1 VVPEH
6 TGQKNDTRIF
16 PVNRNSNANVRTG
29 ESSNASAQDASVTT
43 GAHPPT
49 ISNPEHTGQINDTR
63 IFPVT
68 NTSNANVC
76 TGESSNASAQDA
88 SVTTGVSHTR
98 TAPPK
103 RKRTSSIVPT
113 PPPAWAVKQ
122 AADIQLNLRPDP
134 YATNKQLRTRERTLR
149 HAIARKI
156 QVLKRMCKRNQGR
169 TGKEDKLE
177 KLEKLE
183 KALGK
188 DVTVDHLTNQPP
200 PKANKL
206 TNIIGPSAHSEQPS
220 LEVVVLPTPLI
231 WGFNSISTTA
241 TIEGDTYKLSF
252 THYTPPDL
260 ALHGMLDR
268 PDIYDYTELDALMEK
283 KDAHLEESYRK
294 AQWSDALGVEEQD
307 ERAFMEDRARFQE
320 WLDLD
325 DTPTTPTVTVPV
337 RATSTRFKEHLHRVL
352 AKRHKIHERLMN
364 DPKSAPSRKQQNRW
378 LKASRRCGRAA
389 KLIKQQQEQEQC
401 TYIAPIYTR
410 RQITQATECLQ
421 RFVVFLQKRMAIKR
435 AQEMA
440 ELYSPD
446 SDDDASSYCS
456 YRSWRS
462 DRDKSD
468 HKVYW

>member
-6 TGQKNDTRIF
+6 TGQKNVSRIF
-16 PVNRNSNANVRTG
+16 PVTINSNAIDRTG
-29 ESSNASAQDASVTT
+29 ESSNAPTQDAGVTT
-43 GAHPPT
+43 
-49 ISNPEHTGQINDTR
+49 SVR
-63 IFPVT
+63 
-68 NTSNANVC
+68 NT
-76 TGESSNASAQDA
+76 TSA
-88 SVTTGVSHTR
+88 TT
-98 TAPPK
+98 PPK
-103 RKRTSSIVPT
+103 RKRTPAVAPT

-134 YATNKQLRTRERTLR
+134 YATKKQLRARERTLR

-156 QVLKRMCKRNQGR
+156 QVLQRMGKRTEWR
-169 TGKEDKLE
+169 TKKEAKLE
-177 KLEKLE
+177 R
-183 KALGK
+183 ALGK
-188 DVTVDHLTNQPP
+188 DVTVEHLTNQPP

-231 WGFNSISTTA
+231 WGFNSISTTPTPYFDLDNYRSTTA

-260 ALHGMLDR
+260 ALLGMLDR

-283 KDAHLEESYRK
+283 KDAHLEESYRR

-307 ERAFMEDRARFQE
+307 ERADMEDRERFQE
-320 WLDLD
+320 WLDWD
-325 DTPTTPTVTVPV
+325 DTPATPTVTMPV
-337 RATSTRFKEHLHRVL
+337 RATSTRFKEHLPRVL
-352 AKRHKIHERLMN
+352 AKRHKVHERLMS

-401 TYIAPIYTR
+401 TYIAPTYTR
-410 RQITQATECLQ
+410 HQIKVATERLR

-446 SDDDASSYCS
+446 SDDGASDNGASDNGASGSDAASYCTYKS
-456 YRSWRS
+456 WRNDKSWRS
-462 DRDKSD
+462 DGNKRRFTYSLNMDDLWKEYVNS
-468 HKVYW
+468 Y